1 MHRFSIMLFVL
12 LLVFA
17 LISCDDNT
25 AINKQSKASEDGV
38 IFKTDFSGNSWY
50 KLSNDF
56 WDDGISP
63 GGSLKVINDVC
74 VINHNSSPAM
84 LFNISKNSRQKPV
97 FGIKAGDEIEFS
109 FKVVESA
116 DETLA
121 VDFGFIN
128 PDQTF
133 NPVEVI
139 NKRVNTG
146 NSMNFTVKAELD
158 NSVLVSWDSDGNGII
173 DSGEVKMIR
182 EPSEKLPAICIIWRL
197 PYDNDASEIKID
209 DFCVLK
215 AKH

>member
-12 LLVFA
+12 LLIFT
-17 LISCDDNT
+17 LISCDDNAT
-25 AINKQSKASEDGV
+25 INKQSKASEYGV

-56 WDDGISP
+56 WDDGKSP

-74 VINHNSSPAM
+74 VINQNSSPTM
-84 LFNISKNSRQKPV
+84 LFNVSESGRQKPV
-97 FGIKAGDEIEFS
+97 FEIKAGDEIEFS

-128 PDQTF
+128 PEQTF

-146 NSMNFTVKAELD
+146 DSMNFIIKAELD
-158 NSVLVSWDSDGNGII
+158 NSVLVSWNSDGNGII
-173 DSGEVKMIR
+173 DSGEAERIR
-182 EPSEKLPAICIIWRL
+182 EPGDKLPAMCIIWRL
-197 PYDNDASEIKID
+197 PYDNNTHEIKID